1 MTFLTFFFDDNSYLY
16 IYFSILFLPRPK
28 VGFKKIY
35 RCSFEP
41 GVIFE
46 NQKLREIFVS
56 EATESCKGSKW
67 GFFGVP
73 NTTRPFPG
81 GLHVYFMCLHVP
93 PWYQAKWSYKDMW
106 KTGEIHMSSTW
117 KWSRCAGH
125 PQKPPF
131 WPLTWLC
138 SFVFQGFKEEALNA
152 SPHLNCMNLY
162 PIS

>member
-1 MTFLTFFFDDNSYLY
+1 MTFLIIFFDDNSYLY

-73 NTTRPFPG
+73 STTRLFPG
-81 GLHVYFMCLHVP
+81 G
-93 PWYQAKWSYKDMW
+93 
-106 KTGEIHMSSTW
+106 
-117 KWSRCAGH
+117 
-125 PQKPPF
+125 
-131 WPLTWLC
+131 
-138 SFVFQGFKEEALNA
+138 
-152 SPHLNCMNLY
+152 
-162 PIS
+162 